1 MSIKKYLLTLL
12 ATCIRFSL
20 NEIQRKQTVFMDFLD
35 LCAIGN
41 EMNDIKECIF
51 MTQVTLHIFLKI
63 NYGMTTF
70 GHLKMY
76 K

>member
-1 MSIKKYLLTLL
+1 MSINKYLL
-12 ATCIRFSL
+12 ATYIRFSL
-20 NEIQRKQTVFMDFLD
+20 NILQRKQTVFMDFLD

-41 EMNDIKECIF
+41 EINDIKECIF

-70 GHLKMY
+70 WPPKKL
-76 K
+76 